1 MAKYSSEFKLQVV
14 QEYLD
19 GPLGYKLLAKKY
31 SMPSPSPIER
41 WVNAFRAFGL
51 DGLERKRKKTVY
63 SVQFKMDALHFMRQT
78 GSSYA
83 ETALAFGMNNP
94 ALLANW
100 VRAFQEDGIEG
111 LKPKPKG
118 RPSMSKKN
126 NKQPKKTSTREELE
140 RENELLRLENAYL
153 KKLRAFRKNPD
164 AFLEKHKQQWHPN
177 SKEKDSN

>member
-1 MAKYSSEFKLQVV
+1 
-14 QEYLD
+14 
-19 GPLGYKLLAKKY
+19 
-31 SMPSPSPIER
+31 MPSPAPLR
-41 WVNAFRAFGL
+41 QWVRAFQEFGM

-83 ETALAFGMNNP
+83 ETAIAFGMNNP
-94 ALLANW
+94 TLLANW
-100 VRAFQEDGIEG
+100 VRAFQEGGIEG

-118 RPSMSKKN
+118 RPSMSKKPTN
-126 NKQPKKTSTREELE
+126 RPKKPSTREELE

-164 AFLEKHKQQWHPN
+164 AFLEKHKQPWHSDSN
-177 SKEKDSN
+177 KKDSN